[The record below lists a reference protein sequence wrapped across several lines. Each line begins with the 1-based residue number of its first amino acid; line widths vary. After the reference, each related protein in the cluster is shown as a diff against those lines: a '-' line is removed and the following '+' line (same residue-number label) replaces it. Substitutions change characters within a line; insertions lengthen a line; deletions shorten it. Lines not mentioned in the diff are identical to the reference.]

1 MRPNVLRG
9 LFSLMSRHEFVHI
22 GPALASACESAAG
35 FQIVARLGRFWQHYR
50 RDLLGSDPFSA
61 SLSALVWSGDLPEDF
76 GGICWGVQ
84 QIFHKRFRS
93 DVGTTVSTAVL
104 N

>member
-1 MRPNVLRG
+1 MRPDFLWG
-9 LFSLMSRHEFVHI
+9 LMSRHEFVHI
-22 GPALASACESAAG
+22 GPVLVSACDSAAG
-35 FQIVARLGRFWQHYR
+35 FQVVACLGWFWQHDR

-76 GGICWGVQ
+76 GGICCGVQ
-84 QIFHKRFRS
+84 QIFHKCIMS
-93 DVGTTVSTAVL
+93 DVDTTVSTAIL